1 MMDSQVIK
9 GLNFHAY
16 NSRVKIVAQEERT
29 KRQEHL
35 GDTSFGC
42 SVSYLRGK

>member
-1 MMDSQVIK
+1 MMDSQIIK

-16 NSRVKIVAQEERT
+16 NSRVKIAAQEERT

-35 GDTSFGC
+35 GDITKFRLQ
-42 SVSYLRGK
+42 Y